1 MKNENFAKKF
11 LNAYIVC
18 TVIILNLVSVCSFL
32 MLFLFFKSWWCI
44 AALCFIPVTVGMLVA
59 TIGDWFTGCDD

>member
-11 LNAYIVC
+11 LNAYIICAV
-18 TVIILNLVSVCSFL
+18 VILNFVSICSFFIL
-32 MLFLFFKSWWCI
+32 LSYHSWWCI

>member
-11 LNAYIVC
+11 LNAYIICAV
-18 TVIILNLVSVCSFL
+18 VILNFVSIGSFFIL
-32 MLFLFFKSWWCI
+32 LFSDSWWCI

-59 TIGDWFTGCDD
+59 TIEDW